1 MARFLLA
8 WELGGGLGHA
18 TPLAQ
23 IAQPLLEA
31 GHEVQLVLR
40 DLSLLGPV
48 FGPLARHPRLQAWQA
63 PVWQLPL
70 AGQPPPATYAEL
82 LAHAGYLDAA
92 RLQGLAQAWRTLFT
106 LLKPQLLLAD
116 HAPTA
121 LLAARGLPMRRLLA
135 GTGFF
140 MPPPRQPMPPFREW
154 TPIAPHRVR
163 AAEERVLATCNQLL
177 TGWGEPPLA
186 ALHELLAADERC
198 LLTWPALDPYAGTPT
213 PRSDE
218 PATRYFGPLP
228 GRNDGSLPDWPAG
241 DFGRVLAYLRPEPA
255 ATEAALAVL
264 QAGPWSTV
272 ACVPGLA
279 TSLKQRHASAHL
291 RFADMPLNMARMAGQ
306 ADAVLCHAGA
316 GTVHAAL
323 LQGRP
328 LVMLPTQAEQLLT
341 ARRVQAAGAGVLLLE
356 ADVAAQLHQAVH
368 VAVTEG
374 PMRQAAQAFAR
385 QGQAAPDVA
394 LQLARRCIALAS
406 QG

>member
-23 IAQPLLEA
+23 LAQPLLAA
-31 GHEVQLVLR
+31 GHEVKLVLR
-40 DLSLLGPV
+40 DLSVLGPV
-48 FGPLARHPRLQAWQA
+48 FGPLAAHPRLQAWQA

-82 LAHAGYLDAA
+82 LLHAGYLDAT
-92 RLQGLAQAWRTLFT
+92 RLQGLAQAWRTLLQALQPD
-106 LLKPQLLLAD
+106 LLVAD

-121 LLAARGLPMRRLLA
+121 LRAARGLPMRRLLA

-140 MPPPRQPMPPFREW
+140 VPPQRQPMPPFREW

-163 AAEERVLATCNQLL
+163 AAEERALASCNQLL
-177 TGWGEPPLA
+177 STWGEPPLA
-186 ALHELLAADERC
+186 ALHELLAADARC
-198 LLTWPALDPYAGTPT
+198 LLTWPALDAYAAARDSEPT
-213 PRSDE
+213 
-218 PATRYFGPLP
+218 THYLGPLP
-228 GRNDGSLPDWPAG
+228 GRDQGALPGWPAG
-241 DFGRVLAYLRPEPA
+241 GFGRVLAYLRPEPA
-255 ATEAALAVL
+255 ATEAALSVL

-279 TSLKQRHASAHL
+279 ASLKQRHASAHL
-291 RFADMPLNMARMAGQ
+291 QLADMPLNMARLAAQ

-328 LVMLPTQAEQLLT
+328 LVMLPMQAEQLLT
-341 ARRVQAAGAGVLLLE
+341 ARRVQAAGAGALLLE
-356 ADVAAQLHQAVH
+356 GEVPAQLPALLHAAV
-368 VAVTEG
+368 ADG
-374 PMRQAAQAFAR
+374 PMRRAAQRFAQQAFTQPDAI
-385 QGQAAPDVA
+385 QA
-394 LQLARRCIALAS
+394 LAQRCIALAS
-406 QG
+406 GV

>member
-23 IAQPLLEA
+23 LAQPLLAA

-40 DLSLLGPV
+40 DLSVLGPA
-48 FGPLARHPRLQAWQA
+48 FGPLAVHPRLQAWQS

-70 AGQPPPATYAEL
+70 AGQLPPATYAEL
-82 LAHAGYLDAA
+82 LLHAGYLDAA
-92 RLQGLAQAWRTLFT
+92 RLQGLAQAWRTLLQALQPD
-106 LLKPQLLLAD
+106 LLVAD

-140 MPPPRQPMPPFREW
+140 VPPQRQPMPPFREW

-163 AAEERVLATCNQLL
+163 AAEERALATCNQLL
-177 TGWGEPPLA
+177 SSWGESPLA
-186 ALHELLAADERC
+186 ALHELLAADARC
-198 LLTWPALDPYAGTPT
+198 LLTWPALDAYAAAREGEPT
-213 PRSDE
+213 
-218 PATRYFGPLP
+218 THYLGPLP
-228 GRNDGSLPDWPAG
+228 GRDQGALPDWPAG
-241 DFGRVLAYLRPEPA
+241 GFGRVLAYLRPEPA
-255 ATEAALAVL
+255 ATEAALSVL

-279 TSLKQRHASAHL
+279 ASLKQRHASAHL
-291 RFADMPLNMARMAGQ
+291 QLADMPLNMARLAAQ

-328 LVMLPTQAEQLLT
+328 LVMLPMQAEQLLT
-341 ARRVQAAGAGVLLLE
+341 ARRVQAAGAGALLLE
-356 ADVAAQLHQAVH
+356 GEVPAQLPALLHAAV
-368 VAVTEG
+368 ADG
-374 PMRQAAQAFAR
+374 PMRQAAARFAQQAVA
-385 QGQAAPDVA
+385 QPDAAQA
-394 LQLARRCIALAS
+394 LAQRCIALAS
-406 QG
+406 DL